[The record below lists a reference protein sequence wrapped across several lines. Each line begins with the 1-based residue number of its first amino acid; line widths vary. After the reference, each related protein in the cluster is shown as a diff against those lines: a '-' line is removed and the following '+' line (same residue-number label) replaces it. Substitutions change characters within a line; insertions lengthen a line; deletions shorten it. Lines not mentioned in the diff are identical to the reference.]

1 MKVASQ
7 LMFYLASFVVVFFL
21 GNILDEAFFQAG
33 LNAEHLLG
41 GKLLPPISQFF
52 MTHHH
57 LPAHLFLF
65 PWLWLVG
72 APLLTSAAAKNYWD
86 AQSFTSRYLG
96 FLSCEILLFGVL
108 IFGLAMPFIPHYSI
122 SAMQRENATET
133 GVRLIFWI
141 AVVVFTSGGF
151 YRAHQIREHRIAT
164 HFKSMKRQLI
174 IIVFLLATCIA
185 STLVVAKPGSA
196 LQILPHG
203 FAVPEPGLY
212 VGTVTINTQIYPEN
226 LSSTYTLKAQGRV
239 APDGSIS
246 FLTTDPQAPSAAID
260 LESAVTRAAIVT
272 VFDKT
277 DGTPPGVTPLP
288 NPSVARQIYLI
299 DGLFPANNVV
309 AGRLLTLWYQ
319 NPAPATGNQTTMQ
332 LPPKATLIV
341 FKLIKQK

>member
-1 MKVASQ
+1 
-7 LMFYLASFVVVFFL
+7 MFYLASFVVVFFL

-86 AQSFTSRYLG
+86 EQSFTSRYLG

-108 IFGLAMPFIPHYSI
+108 LLGLAMPFIPHYSI

-151 YRAHQIREHRIAT
+151 YRAHQIREHR
-164 HFKSMKRQLI
+164 
-174 IIVFLLATCIA
+174 
-185 STLVVAKPGSA
+185 
-196 LQILPHG
+196 
-203 FAVPEPGLY
+203 
-212 VGTVTINTQIYPEN
+212 
-226 LSSTYTLKAQGRV
+226 KAQ
-239 APDGSIS
+239 PD
-246 FLTTDPQAPSAAID
+246 SARRQP
-260 LESAVTRAAIVT
+260 TR
-272 VFDKT
+272 
-277 DGTPPGVTPLP
+277 PLVP
-288 NPSVARQIYLI
+288 
-299 DGLFPANNVV
+299 
-309 AGRLLTLWYQ
+309 
-319 NPAPATGNQTTMQ
+319 
-332 LPPKATLIV
+332 
-341 FKLIKQK
+341 